1 MCTYNSI
8 DSFQLWNTKT
18 LLHTWCKC
26 KPIISIS
33 SETGEKGGKKMEM
46 RDLWQGFNE
55 HKHLSRLPEIA
66 RSISCLKKEK
76 EKKGEQPKQRIRIS
90 S

>member
-1 MCTYNSI
+1 
-8 DSFQLWNTKT
+8 
-18 LLHTWCKC
+18 
-26 KPIISIS
+26 
-33 SETGEKGGKKMEM
+33 MEM

-76 EKKGEQPKQRIRIS
+76 EKKKVS
-90 S
+90 SQNRESESVANHDFLWV